1 MAVPG
6 ILIIPQDLDFHI
18 LGFASF
24 IIFFQFHYC
33 TLADVNLL
41 NNHGC
46 VFFFNEFA

>member
-6 ILIIPQDLDFHI
+6 ILIIPQDLDFYI
-18 LGFASF
+18 FGFAFF
-24 IIFFQFHYC
+24 IIFFQFHYF

-46 VFFFNEFA
+46 VFFLYEFA